1 MKRKSW
7 GAHQVKCL
15 KSFPAWRILHR
26 KFVPLL
32 FTLPLISSMRYIK
45 ISLNLLGN
53 AIILRNNGFICFQL
67 LTKLNSKNY
76 NCKFCLLRTTIQIC
90 INLDF
95 CIFALIF
102 PCVILKFDN
111 LYKFIRKNYK
121 KNNYRNQD
129 F

>member
-67 LTKLNSKNY
+67 LTKLDSKNY
-76 NCKFCLLRTTIQIC
+76 NCKFCLLELLYKRNYTKLYKNYYT
-90 INLDF
+90 
-95 CIFALIF
+95 
-102 PCVILKFDN
+102 N
-111 LYKFIRKNYK
+111 LYKSRFLYIRFNFSM
-121 KNNYRNQD
+121 RHPQIR
-129 F
+129 

>member
-67 LTKLNSKNY
+67 FITKLDITQKI
-76 NCKFCLLRTTIQIC
+76 TIV
-90 INLDF
+90 NF
-95 CIFALIF
+95 
-102 PCVILKFDN
+102 V
-111 LYKFIRKNYK
+111 Y
-121 KNNYRNQD
+121 
-129 F
+129 